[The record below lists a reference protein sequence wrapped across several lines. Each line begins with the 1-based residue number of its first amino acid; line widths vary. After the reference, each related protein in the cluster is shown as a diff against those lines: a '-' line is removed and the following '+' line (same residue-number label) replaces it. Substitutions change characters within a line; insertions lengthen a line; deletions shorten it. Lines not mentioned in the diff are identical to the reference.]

1 MNSSQNETNS
11 KSDSSPLILVVDD
24 DQVTVKLLKKFITI
38 KGYRVETGRNGED
51 CLKKAKELSPD
62 IILLDISMP
71 VMDGI
76 EACKILK
83 KEDSTKDIPVI
94 FVTSHTDDDTLNATF
109 NSGGADYIRKPV
121 NRVELM
127 VRIKS
132 VLTQEKLKKELI
144 EKEKLEGVLEMA
156 GAICH
161 EVRQP
166 LQVLYAYMEI
176 IKDATAENMLSND
189 DIEKIKGQL
198 QRLNEITIKISR
210 IRKYESL
217 DYLEGVKIID
227 IDKASLT

>member
-1 MNSSQNETNS
+1 MNASQNETIS
-11 KSDSSPLILVVDD
+11 ISDSSPLILVVDD
-24 DQVTVKLLKKFITI
+24 DLITVKLLQKLITN
-38 KGYRVETGRNGED
+38 KDYRAETGRNGED
-51 CLKKAKELSPD
+51 CLKMAKELSPD

-83 KEDSTKDIPVI
+83 EEDSTKDIPVI
-94 FVTSHTDDDTLNATF
+94 FITSYTDDDTLNAAF
-109 NSGGADYIRKPV
+109 SAGGTDYIRKPV
-121 NRVELM
+121 NSVELM

-132 VLTQEKLKKELI
+132 VLTQQKLKSELI
-144 EKEKLEGVLEMA
+144 KKEKLEGVLEMA

-166 LQVLYAYMEI
+166 LQILYAYIEI
-176 IKDATAENMLSND
+176 IKDAAAENKLSND
-189 DIEKIKGQL
+189 DIEKIKDQL

-210 IRKYESL
+210 IRKYESF
-217 DYLEGVKIID
+217 DYIEGIKIID